1 MFESTVASINSTRDS
16 MGLKNKNVDGV
27 GSFRN
32 VPFLIYREQ
41 RQTGGR
47 RIVKREYPLR
57 DKGGAIDLG
66 RKLHEFSSWPA
77 CWEKMLKTR
86 KAT

>member
-47 RIVKREYPLR
+47 HHLDHGRVRTRSGPMN
-57 DKGGAIDLG
+57 LG
-66 RKLHEFSSWPA
+66 TPA
-77 CWEKMLKTR
+77 Q
-86 KAT
+86 